1 MVDGTGFTL
10 RTVWDWYR
18 LRENITSPWAGVF
31 LSASDPCNSP
41 EDPLAKKVELSTC
54 NVTLITQRDERKGGY
69 WSRLL
74 SLAVCLSHLSFSDS
88 PPLVFFFFLSLSKSD
103 LPNRKQARKGHSSRF
118 QLPTRPDTSVR
129 TCQGWLK
136 WGRLPWQQFCHLPPA
151 HVLRGRRRR
160 RRRLSH
166 HHHSLF
172 SLCSPREIVP
182 LEHTNGSVEV
192 ISLNLPDTSNKQ
204 ETLSHEVWILF
215 FNELLCRSWHC

>member
-1 MVDGTGFTL
+1 MELGSHCGLCETDIDWERTSQVPELGFFCQPAIPATHP
-10 RTVWDWYR
+10 RIRWQR
-18 LRENITSPWAGVF
+18 K
-31 LSASDPCNSP
+31 LSFPPAMSHWLHSGMSGK
-41 EDPLAKKVELSTC
+41 E
-54 NVTLITQRDERKGGY
+54 VTDHVC
-69 WSRLL
+69 SL
-74 SLAVCLSHLSFSDS
+74 SLSVFHICLFLTP
-88 PPLVFFFFLSLSKSD
+88 PPLFFFFLSLSKSD